1 MESMEPDHNED
12 KDQRELKQEEETG
25 ELTEKS
31 KIFRADKVKFSQNE
45 SSMGTHDHA

>member
-1 MESMEPDHNED
+1 MEPDHNED

-45 SSMGTHDHA
+45 SDVIGMFRCFY